1 MAGYAGVTFYGS
13 PVAEGWQARW
23 QREKTIVRR
32 KIGSS
37 NLEDLQDVGFGNW
50 FIEFEIV
57 VLDDTGVS
65 TLQAAVGLTKRT
77 LSDFRGQ
84 SWPNVMLTSIG
95 APRRAIEHA
104 AWTVDVRF
112 EYEAA

>member
-13 PVAEGWQARW
+13 PIELGWQARW

-32 KIGSS
+32 KIGAS
-37 NLEDLQDVGFGNW
+37 NSEDLQDVGFGNY

-57 VLDDTGVS
+57 VPDDAGVA
-65 TLQAAVGLTKRT
+65 TLQAATGLTKRS

-84 SWPNVMLTSIG
+84 TWANVMLTSFG
-95 APRRAIEHA
+95 RPRRAINEA
-104 AWTVDVRF
+104 VWKVDVRF